1 MERRLQLA
9 GKYTYLDY
17 AENDRDYL
25 EEDFKNKRV
34 ANAVCALTQN
44 CCEKYLK
51 HIIDKMYMPDD
62 SQKSAEKDSILHTHS
77 LRRLMNFID
86 DETEY
91 SIPKDKR
98 RIILQVDGY
107 YFNSRYPSD
116 ESSFVTEDDI
126 DICKDGLDACVSV
139 VYEILKEHQDKAAL
153 STEEEKEPSGFDHTD
168 D

>member
-1 MERRLQLA
+1 MERNSQLVN
-9 GKYTYLDY
+9 KYTYLDY
-17 AENDRDYL
+17 AENDRVYL

-34 ANAVCALTQN
+34 ANAICSLTQN

-51 HIIDKMYMPDD
+51 HIIDKLYTPND

-86 DETEY
+86 SETEY
-91 SIPKDKR
+91 SIPKDKK

-107 YFNSRYPSD
+107 YFSTRYPSD

-126 DICKDGLDACVSV
+126 DICKDGLEACVSV
-139 VYEILKEHQDKAAL
+139 IHEILKEHQDKII
-153 STEEEKEPSGFDHTD
+153 STEEDKDPSGFDLTD